1 MKYTRTDV
9 YRHFNQ
15 RVSFSKRG
23 MLACAVM
30 ALLMTGVSLI
40 MPYLYKIL
48 VDEVMAEGHIRLLY
62 TIIPAMIVVYISKAA
77 LSALNTFVSKK
88 FVYRTNLETKKQ
100 LMTKL
105 LSKSMSQISED
116 DVGAQSNNIESD
128 SVAVSTFLSKHVVG
142 FITSLIITFIYMG
155 MMLAINLWL
164 GLISVILLPLSLL
177 VSHII
182 GQKFNDINRRTYEVQ
197 SKTRTYVF
205 DTVQK
210 WREIKSN
217 TLEDQFADQY
227 DRMLEP
233 ERRLNS
239 KWMIYYALKD
249 LFYLLKDKFV
259 MKVLLYFIGGLF
271 VLSKEIS
278 IGYLL
283 IFINY
288 MEGMSTSL
296 DAIMQSKTDFLGQK
310 AQFDRIFT
318 ILDEPVQKEGEKCPD
333 KAIIA
338 LKNIDFTYNG
348 TENKVFENLSCE
360 FLYGKKYLIVG
371 KSGEGKST
379 LIKMLLGIN
388 QPQKGCLT
396 FNDIPSDRIN
406 SSSLLQN
413 VGVVMQ
419 DNAFFNL
426 SIRENLLLLAPEAT
440 EDELYGALKI
450 ACLDSFVD
458 SLPQKLDTVIGERGV
473 KLSGGQK
480 QRLAIAR
487 LILHN
492 PQTVIFDEATSA
504 LDSVVESSIMGNLNA
519 TFRDKTMI
527 VISHKPLVNYC
538 EDYVYVVENKN
549 IHIKNREQDRYVAN

>member
-1 MKYTRTDV
+1 MKYTRENI

-15 RVSFSKRG
+15 RVAFSKRG
-23 MLACAVM
+23 MLVCAVM

-48 VDEVMAEGHIRLLY
+48 VDEVMTEGRIRLLY

-77 LSALNTFVSKK
+77 LSALNTYVSKK
-88 FVYRTNLETKKQ
+88 FVYQTNLETKKQ

-105 LSKSMSQISED
+105 LSKSLPQISEA

-128 SVAVSTFLSKHVVG
+128 SAAASTFLSKHVVG
-142 FITSLIITFIYMG
+142 FITSFIITVIYMV

-164 GLISVILLPLSLL
+164 GLISVILLPLSLW

-182 GQKFNDINRRTYEVQ
+182 GQKFNVINRKTYEVQ
-197 SKTRTYVF
+197 SKTKTYVF

-217 TLEDQFADQY
+217 TLEGQFADRY

-233 ERRLNS
+233 ERKLNS
-239 KWMIYYALKD
+239 KWMIYYALRD
-249 LFYLLKDKFV
+249 FFYLLKDEFV

-283 IFINY
+283 IFISY
-288 MEGMSTSL
+288 MEGMSNSL

-310 AQFDRIFT
+310 AQFDRVFA

-333 KAIIA
+333 KAVIA
-338 LKNIDFTYNG
+338 LKNIDFAYSG

-396 FNDIPSDRIN
+396 FNGVPISRIN

-426 SIRENLLLLAPEAT
+426 SIRENLLLLSPDAT

-492 PQTVIFDEATSA
+492 PQIVIFDEATSA
-504 LDSVVESSIMGNLNA
+504 LDSVVESQIISSLNV
-519 TFRDKTMI
+519 TFKDKTMI
-527 VISHKPLVNYC
+527 VISHKPLVNYR
-538 EDYVYVVENKN
+538 EDYAYVVENKDL
-549 IHIKNREQDRYVAN
+549 HLKSKVRDRYAAN